1 MEHVRGYHYVL
12 DVLRGEQLQ
21 WERFL
26 LEYFQGHQHEAPCL
40 HLRSAFNRDLSHFD
54 VGLVIDMKKMFKS
67 AKVFNQDISAWAT
80 GNVSDMDNMFE
91 SAKAFNRDLSA
102 WNVLGI
108 SSQPLGFSI
117 CGG

>member
-1 MEHVRGYHYVL
+1 MH
-12 DVLRGEQLQ
+12 DVQ
-21 WERFL
+21 
-26 LEYFQGHQHEAPCL
+26 
-40 HLRSAFNRDLSHFD
+40 
-54 VGLVIDMKKMFKS
+54 S

-91 SAKAFNRDLSA
+91 SAEVFNRDLSA

-108 SSQPLGFSI
+108 SSQPLGFSK